1 MRGSKTGKDWTHFSN
16 RKKTRAE
23 SGRER
28 EAREELEL
36 LAVARSG
43 RASGHGKDCG
53 FCPKSTGKF

>member
-1 MRGSKTGKDWTHFSN
+1 MSN

-43 RASGHGKDCG
+43 RASGHGKDFG